1 MSAQRT
7 RKTAEALR
15 CSTCKERKIKCDG
28 TRPVCQNCQ
37 KAHRECRAGH
47 AFELSWP
54 KPKSRRAL
62 EGPKNDRKY
71 LMVQSRMHSRLVH
84 KGGNSYYFVNV
95 LSEQV
100 AAHHLL
106 PYVSTS
112 QGTRSILFDRT
123 YAEDPYLAVLPN
135 KAPSLYADF
144 ERLQSDGSGLMSYFY
159 HEASNSLPQLDN
171 EPQQF
176 RDLLLRMSLYDNTA
190 SSKAV
195 LYSLF
200 CLSALR
206 RYGNVQECAH
216 FKILALQSL
225 QQAAKIEGI
234 GAAHILQ
241 HMAAGLLL
249 CRAEI
254 SLGDDSNVFWALY
267 ICSLRTVCSHSLNE
281 KFKRGEVIDGD
292 ATILYRYLHYHDILA
307 QFSVSHWQ
315 RPTDMVGELSMTFK
329 GQTVEFKCT
338 THFDRF
344 YYCGWGDYLQYE
356 IHILSLVLKASKE
369 AQLDLEVHPGQSHAE
384 NVNRLEAE
392 INEFLKNSKL
402 ACADLGSVDEKNPAA
417 AADAGLR
424 LQRYLF
430 MASTWIYFQRT
441 CRHLTGPSAAVDALF
456 DEIFAMSSDMQRL
469 DVRITPF
476 SLFLIGAE
484 ANTDARRRAVLDV
497 IHSRPELMPVASKAL
512 ELRGDKS
519 TPSYV
524 DCLVAAAWAQDDLHD
539 DSDGYL
545 DYVTKMQ
552 YVISARAVLPALV

>member
-1 MSAQRT
+1 
-7 RKTAEALR
+7 
-15 CSTCKERKIKCDG
+15 
-28 TRPVCQNCQ
+28 
-37 KAHRECRAGH
+37 
-47 AFELSWP
+47 
-54 KPKSRRAL
+54 
-62 EGPKNDRKY
+62 
-71 LMVQSRMHSRLVH
+71 
-84 KGGNSYYFVNV
+84 
-95 LSEQV
+95 
-100 AAHHLL
+100 
-106 PYVSTS
+106 
-112 QGTRSILFDRT
+112 
-123 YAEDPYLAVLPN
+123 
-135 KAPSLYADF
+135 
-144 ERLQSDGSGLMSYFY
+144 
-159 HEASNSLPQLDN
+159 
-171 EPQQF
+171 
-176 RDLLLRMSLYDNTA
+176 
-190 SSKAV
+190 
-195 LYSLF
+195 
-200 CLSALR
+200 
-206 RYGNVQECAH
+206 
-216 FKILALQSL
+216 
-225 QQAAKIEGI
+225 
-234 GAAHILQ
+234 
-241 HMAAGLLL
+241 MAAGLLL

-307 QFSVSHWQ
+307 QFS
-315 RPTDMVGELSMTFK
+315 
-329 GQTVEFKCT
+329 
-338 THFDRF
+338 F

>member
-28 TRPVCQNCQ
+28 TRPVCHNCQ

-62 EGPKNDRKY
+62 EGPKDDRNY
-71 LMVQSRMHSRLVH
+71 LMAQSRMHSRFRH

-95 LSEQV
+95 ISEQV

-112 QGTRSILFDRT
+112 Q
-123 YAEDPYLAVLPN
+123 V
-135 KAPSLYADF
+135 
-144 ERLQSDGSGLMSYFY
+144 Y

-216 FKILALQSL
+216 FKVLALQSL
-225 QQAAKIEGI
+225 QQAAKTEGI
-234 GAAHILQ
+234 GAARILQ

-254 SLGDDSNVFWALY
+254 SLGDDSSVFWALY

-315 RPTDMVGELSMTFK
+315 RPSDMVHKLSMTFK
-329 GQTVEFKCT
+329 GETVEFKCT
-338 THFDRF
+338 NHFDRF

-369 AQLDLEVHPGQSHAE
+369 AQLDLAVHPGPSRAE
-384 NVNRLEAE
+384 NINRLEAD

-402 ACADLGSVDEKNPAA
+402 ACADISSVDEKDPAA

-456 DEIFAMSSDMQRL
+456 DEIFAMSCDMQRL

-524 DCLVAAAWAQDDLHD
+524 DCLVAAVWAQDDLHD